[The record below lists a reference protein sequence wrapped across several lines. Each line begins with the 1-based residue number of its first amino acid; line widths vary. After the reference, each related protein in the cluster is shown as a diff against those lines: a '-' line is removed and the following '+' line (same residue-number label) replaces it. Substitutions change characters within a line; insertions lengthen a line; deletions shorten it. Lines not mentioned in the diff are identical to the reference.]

1 MKIIFLGCTKFSK
14 EILLYLLEKYI
25 NISAIFTIPE
35 EFDIS
40 YSDKKVKNYNY
51 VDFSEI
57 SNKYEIPLY
66 YINSSENKISNYKKV
81 IEDIQPDVILVMGW
95 YYMVPK
101 TIRDIAKYGTWG
113 IHASLL
119 PKYAGGAPLVWAII
133 NGEEKTGV
141 TLFKLEDGVDDGDI
155 IAQSEINIGF
165 DDSIKE
171 VYDKATIA
179 SIEILYNSLLNINT
193 IDFIKQD
200 KTKIEVFSQ
209 RSPNDG
215 EIDFN
220 KTGLEIYNF
229 IRAQSPPYPGAFFK
243 TKDGKKIIIDKVRI
257 EDV

>member
-1 MKIIFLGCTKFSK
+1 MNIVFLGCTKFSK
-14 EILLYLLEKYI
+14 DILISLLEKNI
-25 NISAIFTIPE
+25 NISALFTIPE

-40 YSDKKVKNYNY
+40 YSDRKVKNYNY

-57 SNKYEIPLY
+57 SREYDIPLFY
-66 YINSSENKISNYKKV
+66 VNSSENKISNYKKV

-119 PKYAGGAPLVWAII
+119 PKYAGGAPLVWAMI

-155 IAQSEINIGF
+155 IAQSEVKIEFN
-165 DDSIKE
+165 DTIKE
-171 VYDKATIA
+171 VYDKVTTV
-179 SIEILYNSLLNINT
+179 SKEILYNSLLNIDT

-200 KTKIEVFSQ
+200 KSKIEVFPQ

-243 TKDGKKIIIDKVRI
+243 TIDGKKIIIEKARI